1 MSNIIRASAA
11 DGRGFGVMVASARQ
25 ADWDRLCSSVGLCA
39 LQPGSVNNGL
49 MKLFGYISGS
59 LSRWDATDL
68 SPAPSVKV
76 GELYADRILLL
87 LLLSFLL
94 SEEVL

>member
-1 MSNIIRASAA
+1 
-11 DGRGFGVMVASARQ
+11 
-25 ADWDRLCSSVGLCA
+25 
-39 LQPGSVNNGL
+39 
-49 MKLFGYISGS
+49 MKLFGYISGG